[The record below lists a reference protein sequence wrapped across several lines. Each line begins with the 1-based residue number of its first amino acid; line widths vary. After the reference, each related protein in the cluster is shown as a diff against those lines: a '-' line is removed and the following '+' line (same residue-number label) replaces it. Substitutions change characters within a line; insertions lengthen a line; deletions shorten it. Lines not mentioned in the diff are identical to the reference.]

1 MAAKSGFFTTTVTTT
16 LPQAALTLMKSAL
29 FSVDPATS
37 PDTALA
43 STSARGTL
51 SQSTYSTILN
61 SVGITAVVVVVVD
74 VDGDAD
80 GVDAAS
86 VVTDESVFSSVDGVL
101 IVGAVV
107 VVVVVVLIVFVVLVV
122 VVVDSAAVVSSV
134 ALMHRGDMK

>member
-1 MAAKSGFFTTTVTTT
+1 
-16 LPQAALTLMKSAL
+16 MKSAL

-107 VVVVVVLIVFVVLVV
+107 VVVVVVVELIVFVVLVV
-122 VVVDSAAVVSSV
+122 VETVVVTSQVS
-134 ALMHRGDMK
+134 M